1 MLSRFH
7 LIPERN
13 RQTDRQTDGRTD
25 RQICYINIARSML
38 TRDKNGIV
46 CRAGKSVIQM
56 LLRGHQM
63 TASQACSCCR
73 ENARR
78 SA

>member
-1 MLSRFH
+1 MKISQEDVILIENLYLSKQYDARR
-7 LIPERN
+7 LLREL
-13 RQTDRQTDGRTD
+13 
-25 RQICYINIARSML
+25 RSML